1 MNIHIIYSLINK
13 ITLMSAT
20 PKGTSSNTQFVFP
33 KTDPN
38 AQPSTVTGAR
48 KVYFP
53 VLPDAKKL
61 KDKQKVKPLSKDFF
75 IELIKLE
82 TEFQQKNFTVETIDE
97 LTQYYAV
104 INDK

>member
-1 MNIHIIYSLINK
+1 
-13 ITLMSAT
+13 MSAT
-20 PKGTSSNTQFVFP
+20 PKGTSSSSAFVFP

-38 AQPSTVTGAR
+38 AQPNTTTGAR

-53 VLPDAKKL
+53 PLPDAKKL
-61 KDKQKVKPLSKDFF
+61 KDKQKVKPLTKEFF

-82 TEFQQKNFTVETIDE
+82 TDFQQKNFTVETIDE

-104 INDK
+104 YILY